1 MANYYEILGVSSNA
15 GILEIKAAF
24 RQLAKMYHPDL
35 NPEGI
40 EHFNKIL
47 RAYETLS
54 DPALKS
60 TYDYKLQY
68 QQAQTETQSRQRATT
83 KTWKFDERELKR
95 RQYYN
100 DYIKK
105 YAKES
110 PQTAN
115 EPEIKSS
122 YNEFKYILFATPLAV
137 LIFLLI
143 MNLASRDRSELQQT
157 APVRP
162 INAPLLTKTSSDLK
176 MGDVPYENIF
186 GAGKFDPNS
195 KEKIHI
201 LNLTGLDV
209 VVCLYSGKDFVRS
222 LFIEN
227 KLSAEITRLPK
238 KSLLIQYYSGNYFD
252 FSRSLEKAKIKGS
265 FTNEQGFFK
274 SLSDQK
280 IDALSEVTLLPGTN
294 KDFAQTDE
302 IEFFKNAKH

>member
-68 QQAQTETQSRQRATT
+68 QQAQTETQSQQRTAT
-83 KTWKFDERELKR
+83 KNWKFDERELKR

-110 PQTAN
+110 PRTVN
-115 EPEIKSS
+115 DPEIKSS

-143 MNLASRDRSELQQT
+143 MNLASRDKSELQQT
-157 APVRP
+157 LPANP
-162 INAPLLTKTSSDLK
+162 INMSPQPKTTSDLK
-176 MGDVPYENIF
+176 MGDVPYRDIF

-195 KEKIHI
+195 KEKIRIH
-201 LNLTGLDV
+201 NLTGLDV
-209 VVCLYSGKDFVRS
+209 VVCLFSGKDFVRS

-227 KLSAEITRLPK
+227 KLSADIMQLPK
-238 KSLLIQYYSGNYFD
+238 EALLIHYYSGNYFD
-252 FSRSLEKAKIKGS
+252 LSRPLEKAKIKGS
-265 FTNEQGFFK
+265 FTNEHGFFK
-274 SLSDQK
+274 SLTAQK
-280 IDALSEVTLLPGTN
+280 IDALSEVNLLPGN
-294 KDFAQTDE
+294 SKDFVQTDE
-302 IEFFKNAKH
+302 FEFFKNAKN